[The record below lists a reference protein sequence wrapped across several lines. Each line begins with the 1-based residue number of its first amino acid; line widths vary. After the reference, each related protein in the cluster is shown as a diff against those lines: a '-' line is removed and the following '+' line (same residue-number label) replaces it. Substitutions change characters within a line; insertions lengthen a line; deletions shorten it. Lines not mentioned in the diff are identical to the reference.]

1 MSYATNTGAQII
13 QVGNTY
19 YAADNGVWFAGNSPT
34 GPWTVAA
41 EVPEQEIQQIPP
53 SSPVYN
59 LTYLHVYQSTPQVV
73 YVGYTSGYMW
83 SFPYYGVPVYGT
95 GFYYPPYYGAYYY
108 PRPPTWG
115 FHVGYNPWTGWNFGV
130 SWGGPFMSFG
140 VGWSSGWGAWGGG
153 YHHHGCC
160 GGWYGGGYHSH
171 YSYSRSTNIN
181 INNRVSVGNHYNS
194 NRLRTANVRNV
205 DRNNIYNRPENR
217 VRNADR
223 ATTASNLKRARPTT
237 GKANNVFADKDGN
250 IARKTK
256 DGWQA
261 RGKDGWEKPD
271 AAARQ
276 KVDTAALKQKRE
288 GGAAV
293 NAAQARQRADS
304 ADLNRAAAARQRGAT
319 REVSR
324 PPSTRSGPASTRS
337 RPSSGSRPQPRR

>member
-1 MSYATNTGAQII
+1 
-13 QVGNTY
+13 
-19 YAADNGVWFAGNSPT
+19 
-34 GPWTVAA
+34 
-41 EVPEQEIQQIPP
+41 
-53 SSPVYN
+53 
-59 LTYLHVYQSTPQVV
+59 
-73 YVGYTSGYMW
+73 MW

-223 ATTASNLKRARPTT
+223 ATAASNLKQARPTT

-261 RGKDGWEKPD
+261 RGKDGWEKPEA

-276 KVDTAALKQKRE
+276 KVDTADLKQRRE
-288 GGAAV
+288 GGAGV

-324 PPSTRSGPASTRS
+324 PPSTRSRPASTRS
-337 RPSSGSRPQPRR
+337 RPSGGSRPQPRR